1 MIDKPTTA
9 VILNT
14 LTANELMHQTQKLLD
29 IEGAGSEK
37 YEAFMGFKIA
47 LEKVMPFLPGPRIA
61 QPDEKELEQEIR
73 EEIVIAGANENG

>member
-14 LTANELMHQTQKLLD
+14 QTAKDLMHQTQDLLD
-29 IEGAGSEK
+29 IEGVGSEK
-37 YEAFMGFKIA
+37 YEAFLDFKIA
-47 LEKVMPFLPGPRIA
+47 LEKVKPFLPGPRIA